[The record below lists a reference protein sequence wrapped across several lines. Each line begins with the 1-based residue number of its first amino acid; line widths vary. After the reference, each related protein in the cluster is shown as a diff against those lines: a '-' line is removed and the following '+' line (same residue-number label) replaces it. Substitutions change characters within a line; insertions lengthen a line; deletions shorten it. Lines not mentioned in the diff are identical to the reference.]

1 MMLMMENTDQPPR
14 IKHFC
19 KVCNKGF
26 SCGGALGGHMRA
38 HGIEDLNNAC
48 NNGGLSMSEFQNQ
61 VESSNNY
68 NKRTYFLRTTTTNRF
83 ITYRAREECGKKSFL
98 TLNSLIERG
107 KYSIDGTVCPMPLLS
122 PTRVGS
128 FRPSTIMGKYDKIF
142 DSMDEEEDLAKCLVM
157 LSNRKDDDEEEDKGK
172 EVVVKGMFQCKA
184 CKKVFKSHQAL
195 GGHRASHKKV
205 KGCFA
210 SRFDNTDDNNEDI
223 DVEKDV
229 LVQANLSPLIHNLN
243 QTSLETSRKS
253 KVHECSI
260 CHRVF
265 SSGQALGGH
274 KRCHWLTSNMPDS
287 TYSTIIPKFHEFQHD
302 NHQLFKKPMFEKS
315 QLLDL
320 NLPASLDGNDEARIN
335 RDNPSN
341 FGAVMRIYL
350 PPRGKEDM
358 DVNHKKSEG
367 NSEEHCEVKISKLSD
382 LRDMSLDGEYST
394 WLQVG
399 IVPTTDGG
407 TGSSNNQFGFSFL

>member
-1 MMLMMENTDQPPR
+1 
-14 IKHFC
+14 
-19 KVCNKGF
+19 
-26 SCGGALGGHMRA
+26 MRA

-48 NNGGLSMSEFQNQ
+48 NNGGLSMSEFQNK

-68 NKRTYFLRTTTTNRF
+68 TKRTYFLRTTTTNRF
-83 ITYRAREECGKKSFL
+83 MTYRASEKCGKRSFL
-98 TLNSLIERG
+98 TLNSLIEHG
-107 KYSIDGTVCPMPLLS
+107 KYSIDRTVSPMPLLS
-122 PTRVGS
+122 PTRVGL

-157 LSNRKDDDEEEDKGK
+157 LSNRKNENEEEDKGK

-184 CKKVFKSHQAL
+184 CKKVSKSHQAL
-195 GGHRASHKKV
+195 KGHRASHKKV

-229 LVQANLSPLIHNLN
+229 LVQANLSLLIHNLN

-253 KVHECSI
+253 KMHECSI
-260 CHRVF
+260 QYLSIHNLFSLFLYILILTCSICHWVF
-265 SSGQALGGH
+265 SSGQAFGGH
-274 KRCHWLTSNMPDS
+274 KRCHWLTSNMPDN
-287 TYSTIIPKFHEFQHD
+287 TYSTIIPKFHEFQYD

-315 QLLDL
+315 QPLDL

-335 RDNPSN
+335 HDKPSN

-382 LRDMSLDGEYST
+382 LRDMSLDGEYLT

-399 IVPTTDGG
+399 IIPTTDGG
-407 TGSSNNQFGFSFL
+407 IGSSNNQFGFSFL